1 MMITEEELKRIIDEI
16 HEEMY
21 LEVMTMPFD

>member
-1 MMITEEELKRIIDEI
+1 MMITEEELKKIIDEI

-21 LEVMTMPFD
+21 LEVMTMPFE

>member
-1 MMITEEELKRIIDEI
+1 MMITEEELKKIVDEI

>member
-16 HEEMY
+16 HKEMY